1 MKKCVC
7 VFKDVNTGDKEYKS
21 FYGKECDVL
30 ATNYMSAHLNL
41 LLVSCEVVR

>member
-7 VFKDVNTGDKEYKS
+7 IFKNVDTGDKEYKT

-30 ATNYMSAHLNL
+30 AANYMSAHLGL
-41 LLVSCEVVR
+41 LLVSCEIVK

>member
-7 VFKDVNTGDKEYKS
+7 VFKNVDTGDKEYKT

-30 ATNYMSAHLNL
+30 AANYMSAHLGL
-41 LLVSCEVVR
+41 LLISCEIVK

>member
-7 VFKDVNTGDKEYKS
+7 IFKNADTGDKEYKT

-30 ATNYMSAHLNL
+30 AANYMSAHKGL
-41 LLVSCEVVR
+41 LLVSCEIVK